1 MSHKYTN
8 LIMLLDA
15 TGKNRLAV
23 VFVSNECLS
32 FSSFQAKSP
41 LGVGVLRLYSSFSS
55 DFVASLDGVVT
66 LLIGSVALSNLP
78 VRYPNFI
85 KNKSPPE
92 LTALFNVSF
101 NEKLK
106 SK

>member
-1 MSHKYTN
+1 M
-8 LIMLLDA
+8 
-15 TGKNRLAV
+15 
-23 VFVSNECLS
+23 
-32 FSSFQAKSP
+32 
-41 LGVGVLRLYSSFSS
+41 
-55 DFVASLDGVVT
+55 ASLDGVVT